1 MVIISVIV
9 TYIINVYFIC
19 NIYIYNILYIKIFP
33 EIYIILVLTALRQL
47 CNMDQIRVYLVLS
60 HIYSSSH

>member
-1 MVIISVIV
+1 MC
-9 TYIINVYFIC
+9 TLYA
-19 NIYIYNILYIKIFP
+19 IYIYNILYIKIFP

-47 CNMDQIRVYLVLS
+47 CNMDQLRVYLVLS